1 MYIIPSHLPS
11 FYFIFTNVLIQ
22 QRKGAGRLPT
32 TYILEQFLKEGNG
45 GNLRQKSGQ
54 LFETYDLLTPAVR
67 SRMQLF
73 CFDSL
78 DFIYKLQFPDPKI
91 LFFIHIWLLVLIYVG
106 QCVCMYACVCVC
118 VYNHM

>member
-1 MYIIPSHLPS
+1 MEEISDKNQDNY
-11 FYFIFTNVLIQ
+11 
-22 QRKGAGRLPT
+22 
-32 TYILEQFLKEGNG
+32 LKHD
-45 GNLRQKSGQ
+45 
-54 LFETYDLLTPAVR
+54 FLTPAVR

-106 QCVCMYACVCVC
+106 QCVCMYECVCVFVFIITC
-118 VYNHM
+118 DF